1 MLLEKNMN
9 KSDFN
14 LTSEFKKNATSGW
27 LALAV
32 FVVVGALLGAYF
44 INAIRLSEAKYIMPA
59 GPFIGIFFFL
69 TSGLFTLQ
77 PNMSAVLTLFGE
89 YKGTVKKDGFH
100 YVNPFYKKKKLSLRA
115 NNLNG
120 EIIKVNDNR
129 GNPIEIAAVVVWKVV
144 DTARAVFDVD
154 DFNAFVRIQSEAAL
168 RQLAMDYSYDTFD
181 SDDEQSLR
189 SDTEAV
195 TIALTKVLQERVD
208 DAGVKVI
215 EARISH
221 LAYAQEIA
229 SAMLQRQQADAIVAA
244 RIRIVDGA
252 VGMVET
258 AIKRLEDN
266 GLVELD
272 DERKAA
278 MVSNLLVVLCGDKAA
293 QPVVNTGSLYS

>member
-1 MLLEKNMN
+1 MN
-9 KSDFN
+9 KSSIN
-14 LTSEFKKNATSGW
+14 LTTEIDKNALSGW
-27 LALAV
+27 IALPLFILAGLVLAYLMRNAV
-32 FVVVGALLGAYF
+32 LSGQPTQIIPTVLAIVTFFVMLGGF
-44 INAIRLSEAKYIMPA
+44 
-59 GPFIGIFFFL
+59 
-69 TSGLFTLQ
+69 FTLQ
-77 PNMSAVLTLFGE
+77 PNMSAVMTLFGE
-89 YKGTVKKDGFH
+89 YKGTVKKEGFS
-100 YVNPFYKKKKLSLRA
+100 YVNPFYKKKKISLRA

-129 GNPIEIAAVVVWKVV
+129 GNPIEIATVVVWKVV

-154 DFNAFVRIQSEAAL
+154 DYNAFVRIQSEAAL

-195 TIALTKVLQERVD
+195 TIALTKVLQERID
-208 DAGVKVI
+208 DAGVQVI

-252 VGMVET
+252 VGMVEM
-258 AIKRLEDN
+258 ALKRLEDD
-266 GLVELD
+266 GLVSLD

-293 QPVVNTGSLYS
+293 QPVVNTGTLYS

>member
-1 MLLEKNMN
+1 MN
-9 KSDFN
+9 KSFIN
-14 LTSEFKKNATSGW
+14 LTTEKDKHALSGW
-27 LALAV
+27 IALPLFIIAGLILAYTMRNAVMSGQPTQIIPTVLAIV
-32 FVVVGALLGAYF
+32 TFFVMLGGF
-44 INAIRLSEAKYIMPA
+44 
-59 GPFIGIFFFL
+59 
-69 TSGLFTLQ
+69 FTLQ
-77 PNMSAVLTLFGE
+77 PNMSAVMTLFGE
-89 YKGTVKKDGFH
+89 YKGTVKKEGFN
-100 YVNPFYKKKKLSLRA
+100 YVNPFYKKKKISLRA

-129 GNPIEIAAVVVWKVV
+129 GNPIEIATVVVWKVV

-154 DFNAFVRIQSEAAL
+154 DYNAFVRIQSEAAL

-195 TIALTKVLQERVD
+195 TEALTQVLQERID
-208 DAGVKVI
+208 DAGVLVI

-252 VGMVET
+252 VGMVEM
-258 AIKRLEDN
+258 ALKRLEED
-266 GLVELD
+266 GLINLD
-272 DERKAA
+272 DERKAT

>member
-1 MLLEKNMN
+1 MEKMMN

-14 LTSEFKKNATSGW
+14 LTKEINNNAISGW
-27 LALAV
+27 LALGV
-32 FVVVGALLGAYF
+32 FVLGGLALASY
-44 INAIRLSEAKYIMPA
+44 AIFAVRMGEPEYILPCVPLLA
-59 GPFIGIFFFL
+59 VFFFL

-77 PNMSAVLTLFGE
+77 PNMSAVLTLFGK

-100 YVNPFYKKKKLSLRA
+100 YVNPFYNKKKLSLRA

-129 GNPIEIAAVVVWKVV
+129 GNPIEIATVVVWKVV

-154 DFNAFVRIQSEAAL
+154 DYNAFVRVQSEAAL

-189 SDTEAV
+189 SDTEVV
-195 TIALTKVLQERVD
+195 TLALTKVLQERVD

>member
-1 MLLEKNMN
+1 MN
-9 KSDFN
+9 KSSIN
-14 LTSEFKKNATSGW
+14 LTTETTKHAMSGW
-27 LALAV
+27 LALPLFILAGLVLAFVARNAV
-32 FVVVGALLGAYF
+32 MSGEAMLIIPTFFVVVAFLVMLGGF
-44 INAIRLSEAKYIMPA
+44 
-59 GPFIGIFFFL
+59 
-69 TSGLFTLQ
+69 FTLQ
-77 PNMSAVLTLFGE
+77 PNMAAVMTLFGE
-89 YKGTVKKDGFH
+89 YKGTVKKEGFS
-100 YVNPFYKKKKLSLRA
+100 YVNPFYSKKKISLRA

-129 GNPIEIAAVVVWKVV
+129 GNPIEIATVVVWKVV

-154 DFNAFVRIQSEAAL
+154 DYNAFVRIQSEAAL

-189 SDTEAV
+189 SNTEAV
-195 TIALTKVLQERVD
+195 TEALTKVLQERID
-208 DAGVKVI
+208 DAGVQVI

-252 VGMVET
+252 VGMVEM
-258 AIKRLEDN
+258 ALKRLEED
-266 GLVELD
+266 GLVNLD

-293 QPVVNTGSLYS
+293 QPVVNTGTLYS